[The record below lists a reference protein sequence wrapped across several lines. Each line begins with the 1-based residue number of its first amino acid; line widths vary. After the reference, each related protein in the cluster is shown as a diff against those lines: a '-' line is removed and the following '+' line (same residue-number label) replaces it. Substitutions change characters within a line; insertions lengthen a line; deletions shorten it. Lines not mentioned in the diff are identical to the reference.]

1 MSNPLDPEQLRTC
14 VSLLHRAGRTVES
27 FVQGDSMGSTLP
39 DGSRIRI
46 AAIPAA
52 SLQPGDIVACINDG
66 FLSAHRLVY
75 HGREHGHPN
84 YFITQ
89 GDGWILCD
97 SPRHVTTLVG
107 VVEEC
112 CIGDGWV
119 KPTLGA
125 SRTASDQRA
134 AERHVALMSFCLRK
148 SVRVAC
154 FVARRLLTVYT
165 IRENVRIF
173 LRRFA

>member
-1 MSNPLDPEQLRTC
+1 
-14 VSLLHRAGRTVES
+14 
-27 FVQGDSMGSTLP
+27 MGSTLP
-39 DGSRIRI
+39 HGSRVRI
-46 AAIPAA
+46 AAVPRTA
-52 SLQPGDIVACINDG
+52 LQPGDIVACINDG

-75 HGREHGHPN
+75 HGREHGHPD

-97 SPRHVTTLVG
+97 SPRHVATLVG
-107 VVEEC
+107 VVESC
-112 CIGDGWV
+112 CVDGTWV
-119 KPTLGA
+119 RPAPVAT
-125 SRTASDQRA
+125 RTASDQWA
-134 AERHVALMSFCLRK
+134 AARHVALMSFCLRK
-148 SVRVAC
+148 SLRTAR